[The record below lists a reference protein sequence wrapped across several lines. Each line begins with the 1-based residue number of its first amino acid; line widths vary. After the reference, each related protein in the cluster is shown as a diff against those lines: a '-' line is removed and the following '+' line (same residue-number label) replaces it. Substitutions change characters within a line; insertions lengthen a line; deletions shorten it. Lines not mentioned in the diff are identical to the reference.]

1 MYKEK
6 ILFLGIGGV
15 STSLLALYA
24 KHRGATIIGYD
35 AKESETTRRLEKEGV
50 KIYYKPRP
58 YFTDYDYAV
67 YSSAI
72 KSDNPEMI
80 KTKALN
86 KPCIERRDFLG
97 FVASMHR
104 KVIAIS
110 GAHGK
115 TTTTALISH
124 VLLEAGFDV
133 TSHIGGESLGRT
145 GIGDDVFVAEACEYK
160 GSFLSLQP
168 DIALILNMER
178 DHPDCYPTDE
188 SYRLAFEAFAKGI
201 KPGGSLII
209 GKREYEKLNGV
220 AGSVVFPVLGNGIGD
235 YNENVDFVYKD
246 VKVTSPLKGKYNA
259 ENIAFAIETAKLF
272 DIDADVISKAISTF
286 KGVKRRFERIGT
298 VNNVPIIS
306 DYAHHPTELRKT
318 IEVAK
323 TYGKVFAIF
332 QPHTY
337 SRTACFFDDFVKV
350 LKECDESAIYKT
362 FSAREIPEDGIDA
375 KTLSEKIGS
384 QYLENDSELYELLN
398 RFKGKPQGDVLL
410 ILGAGDLDEK
420 VRRYFQS

>member
-24 KHRGATIIGYD
+24 KHCGATVIGYD
-35 AKESETTRRLEKEGV
+35 AKESETTRRLEKEGI

-133 TSHIGGESLGRT
+133 TSHIGGES
-145 GIGDDVFVAEACEYK
+145 
-160 GSFLSLQP
+160 
-168 DIALILNMER
+168 
-178 DHPDCYPTDE
+178 
-188 SYRLAFEAFAKGI
+188 
-201 KPGGSLII
+201 
-209 GKREYEKLNGV
+209 
-220 AGSVVFPVLGNGIGD
+220 
-235 YNENVDFVYKD
+235 
-246 VKVTSPLKGKYNA
+246 
-259 ENIAFAIETAKLF
+259 
-272 DIDADVISKAISTF
+272 
-286 KGVKRRFERIGT
+286 
-298 VNNVPIIS
+298 
-306 DYAHHPTELRKT
+306 
-318 IEVAK
+318 
-323 TYGKVFAIF
+323 
-332 QPHTY
+332 
-337 SRTACFFDDFVKV
+337 
-350 LKECDESAIYKT
+350 
-362 FSAREIPEDGIDA
+362 
-375 KTLSEKIGS
+375 
-384 QYLENDSELYELLN
+384 
-398 RFKGKPQGDVLL
+398 
-410 ILGAGDLDEK
+410 
-420 VRRYFQS
+420 

>member
-1 MYKEK
+1 MYNEK

-24 KHRGATIIGYD
+24 KRCGATVIGYD
-35 AKESETTRRLEKEGV
+35 AKESDTTRRLEKEGI

-58 YFTDYDYAV
+58 CFTDYDYAV

-72 KSDNPEMI
+72 KDDNPEII
-80 KTKALN
+80 KTKSLG

-97 FVASMHR
+97 FVASLHR
-104 KVIAIS
+104 RVVAVS

-124 VLLEAGFDV
+124 ILIEAGFDV
-133 TSHIGGESLGRT
+133 TSHIGGESLGKT
-145 GIGDDVFVAEACEYK
+145 GMGDDIFVAEACEYR

-168 DIALILNMER
+168 DVALILNMER

-188 SYRLAFEAFAKGI
+188 SYRFAFEEFAKGI
-201 KPGGSLII
+201 KKGGKLII
-209 GKREYEKLNGV
+209 PKSEFMKFKGVDVDTVFIGNNKKLSFSENGNLEFNYKGV
-220 AGSVVFPVLGNGIGD
+220 AVS
-235 YNENVDFVYKD
+235 
-246 VKVTSPLKGKYNA
+246 SPLKGKHNA

-272 DIDADVISKAISTF
+272 GIDNSTISDAISTF
-286 KGVKRRFERIGT
+286 RGVKRRFEKLGT
-298 VNNVPIIS
+298 LNNAVVIS
-306 DYAHHPTELRKT
+306 DYAHHPTELKNT

-323 TYGKVFAIF
+323 TYGKVFALF

-337 SRTACFFDDFVKV
+337 SRTASFFDDFVRA
-350 LKECDESAIYKT
+350 LKTCDTAIYKT
-362 FSAREIPEDGIDA
+362 FSAREVPSDGADA
-375 KTLSEKIGS
+375 KTLAGKVGSLYIG
-384 QYLENDSELYELLN
+384 DDDGLLKF
-398 RFKGKPQGDVLL
+398 FKEFNAEGGYDVLL